1 MTKNTRNQSQNS
13 YAGEN
18 CHDRAEQQSK
28 NRSTNAQNSQTRNKS
43 TNKAGNKTHPAVSA
57 MRTMKRTR
65 ILNNMF

>member
-18 CHDRAEQQSK
+18 CHDRAEQQSIPRPEIK
-28 NRSTNAQNSQTRNKS
+28 VRIRQETRP
-43 TNKAGNKTHPAVSA
+43 HPAVSA

>member
-1 MTKNTRNQSQNS
+1 MTKNTRNQGQNS

-43 TNKAGNKTHPAVSA
+43 TNKAGNKTTSGGFRNAYDEEDSD
-57 MRTMKRTR
+57 
-65 ILNNMF
+65 FE